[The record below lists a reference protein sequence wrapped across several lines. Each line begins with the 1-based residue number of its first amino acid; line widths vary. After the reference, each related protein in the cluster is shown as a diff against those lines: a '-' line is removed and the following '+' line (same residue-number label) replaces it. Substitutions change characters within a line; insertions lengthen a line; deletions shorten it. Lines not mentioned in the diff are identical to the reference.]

1 MTYDLGTTLHFYR
14 ATRGNIP
21 DSVQDLAEFC
31 FDFLKSKQKK
41 LLVQIGSKSSYD
53 REMLPVSAH
62 SVSQR
67 DRVRCFMHVH
77 SIYDCKIHLYLLLV
91 HHNRLN
97 SLRNIHQ
104 NCRATW
110 LMIHRNMEG
119 FAVAKIYAL
128 LGRIVQPIFH
138 WCSSIMSYQTR

>member
-1 MTYDLGTTLHFYR
+1 MIYDLGTTLHFYR

-31 FDFLKSKQKK
+31 FDFLKNQSKKSYWFK
-41 LLVQIGSKSSYD
+41 LVQEVTYD

-77 SIYDCKIHLYLLLV
+77 SIYECKIHLYLLLV

-104 NCRATW
+104 NCHVT
-110 LMIHRNMEG
+110 
-119 FAVAKIYAL
+119 
-128 LGRIVQPIFH
+128 
-138 WCSSIMSYQTR
+138 